1 MPTLDSIS
9 IAFIGAGNMAE
20 AIARAL
26 VARSPDAAS
35 RLCACD
41 PSAARRELFASQ
53 LGIRTAEHASGLDA
67 GVDLVILAV
76 KPQSMGDALNACA
89 ARFTRAG
96 YLSIAAGIKTASI
109 EAVVGK
115 RPVVRA
121 MPNTPLMLGC
131 GATAIAPGAHATA
144 DDLLQAR
151 TIFESSGVVVD
162 VREDQMNAV
171 TAVSGSGPA
180 YFFFLVEQ
188 MVRAGVE
195 MGLSH
200 EVSHALATQT
210 ALGAG
215 RMLRESTDSPA
226 ELRRKV
232 TSPGGTTQAAIETMQ
247 SRQMDQTVVDAL
259 KRAERRGRELGG

>member
-41 PSAARRELFASQ
+41 PSPARRELFASQ
-53 LGIRTAEHASGLDA
+53 LGIRSFEQASQLDP
-67 GVDLVILAV
+67 GVELVILAV
-76 KPQSMGDALNACA
+76 KPQSMTEALQACA
-89 ARFTRAG
+89 ATFDRCG

-109 EAVVGK
+109 EAIVGA

-131 GATAIAPGAHATA
+131 GATAIAPGAHART
-144 DDLLQAR
+144 DDLMVAR
-151 TIFESSGVVVD
+151 AIFESSGVVVD

-171 TAVSGSGPA
+171 TALSGSGPA
-180 YFFFLVEQ
+180 YFFLLVEQ

-195 MGLSH
+195 MGLAPD
-200 EVSHALATQT
+200 VAHALATQT

-215 RMLRESTDSPA
+215 RMLRESRDSPA

-232 TSPGGTTQAAIETMQ
+232 TSPGGTTQAAVETMQ
-247 SRQMDQTVVDAL
+247 ARQMDQAIVDAL
-259 KRAERRGRELGG
+259 KRAELRGRELGG

>member
-1 MPTLDSIS
+1 MPTLDSITV
-9 IAFIGAGNMAE
+9 AFIGAGNMAE

-41 PSAARRELFASQ
+41 PSPARRELFASQ
-53 LGIRTAEHASGLDA
+53 LGVRTAEHASQLDA
-67 GVDLVILAV
+67 DVDLVILAV
-76 KPQSMGDALNACA
+76 KPQSMGEALQACA
-89 ARFTRAG
+89 SRFTRAG

-109 EAVVGK
+109 EAVVGA

-121 MPNTPLMLGC
+121 MPNTPLMLGS
-131 GATAIAPGAHATA
+131 GATAIAPGSHARES
-144 DDLLQAR
+144 DLALAR

-171 TAVSGSGPA
+171 TALSGSGPA
-180 YFFFLVEQ
+180 YFFLLVEQ
-188 MVRAGVE
+188 MVRAGIE
-195 MGLSH
+195 MGLTPN
-200 EVSHALATQT
+200 VAHALATQT

-215 RMLRESTDSPA
+215 RMLRETRDAPA

-247 SRQMDQTVVDAL
+247 ARQMDQTIVDAL
-259 KRAERRGRELGG
+259 KRAEQRGRELGG